1 MGNKVQ
7 DTVSASQI
15 AGLAMLEFTKEQAAA
30 IEKDLDGLI
39 AFADRLRE
47 LNTEGVEITA
57 HIADLQNV
65 MREDMVEA
73 SYDQDCML
81 DNASTF
87 QNGFVTVPV
96 QGQV

>member
-1 MGNKVQ
+1 MQ

-30 IEKDLDGLI
+30 IEKDLDELI

-47 LNTEGVEITA
+47 LNTEGIEITA

-96 QGQV
+96 QVKV